1 MVNDMRLINA
11 SRAIARV
18 EEIPLLA
25 DKNQSFYEGCRYM
38 QKRVLRIF
46 HTSKTI
52 DAEVVVRCK
61 DCKHWKKGQFMG
73 GNSIDDLEYGGS
85 CPLARFARY
94 ESDFCSYGERKE
106 ADGNG

>member
-1 MVNDMRLINA
+1 MRLINA

-18 EEIPLLA
+18 EEIPILT

-52 DAEVVVRCK
+52 DAVEVVRCK
-61 DCKHWKKGQFMG
+61 DCVYFSHEKIMCNHE
-73 GNSIDDLEYGGS
+73 GNIILDIGKTAY
-85 CPLARFARY
+85 PN
-94 ESDFCSYGERKE
+94 DFCSYGERK
-106 ADGNG
+106 DGDGGEV